1 MRFFLGIIVG
11 IFLTIGIAYVSDAST
26 TGTSNAAAQASI
38 EGQPMVN
45 WGVVDRNW
53 QSLSLGVRN
62 TWKKLA
68 SS

>member
-1 MRFFLGIIVG
+1 MRFFLEIIVG
-11 IFLTIGIAYVSDAST
+11 MFLTVGLAYVSDAST
-26 TGTSNAAAQASI
+26 TGTTAATTQASV

-45 WGVVDRNW
+45 WDVVGRNW
-53 QSLSLGVRN
+53 QSLSSGVRN